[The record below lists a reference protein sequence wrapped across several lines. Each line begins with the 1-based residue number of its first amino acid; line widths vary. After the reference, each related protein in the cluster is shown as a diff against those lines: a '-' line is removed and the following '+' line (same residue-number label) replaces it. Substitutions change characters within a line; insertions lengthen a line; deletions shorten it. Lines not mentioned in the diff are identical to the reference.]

1 MTRTETE
8 SAAPE
13 VVQDAGGAA
22 EPQEAAIGVDAKA
35 AKAAKAAEAAD
46 ATVPE
51 RDAGDAGDAGNA
63 LGALD
68 EELHAGLFPEG
79 CTQTALE
86 MVLLANPEVADPE
99 VADPEVA
106 DKGVRVDAFATDAF
120 VHASELQRTAVRFR
134 MAAGASAADARASV
148 AKSQGIDLARLFGV
162 PAEAKA
168 IAEVLFRQED
178 RKRKEP
184 AA

>member
-1 MTRTETE
+1 M
-8 SAAPE
+8 
-13 VVQDAGGAA
+13 GGRKRAIC
-22 EPQEAAIGVDAKA
+22 EAFPILALTCG
-35 AKAAKAAEAAD
+35 
-46 ATVPE
+46 
-51 RDAGDAGDAGNA
+51 RDA

-86 MVLLANPEVADPE
+86 MVLLANPE

-168 IAEVLFRQED
+168 IAEVLFKQED